1 MTLHRLLQ
9 ILYAYRITVIMSI
22 VAMLIAAI
30 AALLVISPKYTGTA
44 SVLVNNQAMDQVAGN
59 PLQAPMG
66 EGYVATQVSIIT
78 SPRVAR
84 DVVTRLEL
92 DKNPQLVQLWK
103 MSTGGV
109 GDKIDWLSGLLLAK
123 LKVAPSRASNV
134 IDINYESTKP
144 ASSAQVANAFMD
156 AYLDLISELKS
167 GAASQSA
174 QFFNGEMDKARAG
187 LKAAKDN
194 LAEAE
199 KKSGMLAGDDKLDVE
214 NARLNDLSTQLAL
227 AQAQYAESTARYS
240 SARND
245 SSVSPDVLQN
255 AVIQQL
261 KGDIS
266 RRESQLAELG
276 KRLGDRH
283 PQYIQGQEE
292 LNQLRSSLS
301 SEISRVDRSLD
312 TSNRIGAQ
320 KVGQLQASVD
330 AQRKRILALS
340 ESRNKLALLQR
351 EVDSA
356 QHAYDLVLQ
365 RASETSM
372 QSRIAQTDVTQ
383 LSRAVAPVDPTF
395 PKPKLFIG
403 LGLVC
408 GLFLGIAI
416 ALLREMLKPRI
427 YSVDHFMALTG
438 IPVFSVIPK
447 NAFLPFGGFPKLG
460 RARQAVVSGYNVLR

>member
-9 ILYAYRITVIMSI
+9 ILYAYRLTVIASI
-22 VAMLIAAI
+22 AVMLLAAI
-30 AALLVISPKYTGTA
+30 AVLLIISPRYTGTA
-44 SVLVNNQAMDQVAGN
+44 SVLVNSLSMDQIAGSK
-59 PLQAPMG
+59 LQTPMG
-66 EGYVATQVSIIT
+66 ESYVATQVSIIT

-84 DVVTRLEL
+84 DVVTRLNL
-92 DKNPQLVQLWK
+92 DKSPQLVELWK

-109 GDKIDWLSGLLLAK
+109 GDKIDWIAGLLLAK
-123 LKVAPSRASNV
+123 LKVGPSRASNV
-134 IDINYESTKP
+134 IDISYESTRP
-144 ASSAQVANAFMD
+144 ASSAQVANAFME

-174 QFFNGEMDKARAG
+174 QFFNTEMEKARTE
-187 LKAAKDN
+187 LKTAKDH

-199 KKSGMLAGDDKLDVE
+199 KKAGMLASDDKLDVE
-214 NARLNDLSTQLAL
+214 NSRLNDLTTQLAL

-255 AVIQQL
+255 AVVQQL

-266 RRESQLAELG
+266 RHQSQLAELG

-283 PQYIQGQEE
+283 PQYVQAQEE
-292 LNQLRSSLS
+292 LNQLRATLNA
-301 SEISRVDRSLD
+301 EISRIDRSLD

-320 KVGQLQASVD
+320 KVAQLQGAVE
-330 AQRKRILALS
+330 AQRKRILELS
-340 ESRNKLALLQR
+340 ESRNRLALLQR
-351 EVDSA
+351 DVDSA
-356 QHAYDLVLQ
+356 QRAYDLVLQ

-383 LSRAVAPVDPTF
+383 LSRAVAPVDPSF

-403 LGLVC
+403 LALAC

-427 YSVDHFMALTG
+427 YSVEHFTALTG

-460 RARQAVVSGYNVLR
+460 RAKQAIISNYNVMR

>member
-9 ILYAYRITVIMSI
+9 ILYAYRMTVIASVMT
-22 VAMLIAAI
+22 MLIAAI
-30 AALLVISPKYTGTA
+30 VALMVISPKYTGTA
-44 SVLVNNQAMDQVAGN
+44 SVLVNSMSMDQVAGN
-59 PLQAPMG
+59 QSQTPMG

-84 DVVTRLEL
+84 DVVTRLNL

-103 MSTGGV
+103 MATGGE
-109 GDKIDWLSGLLLAK
+109 GDKIDWLAGLLLAK
-123 LKVAPSRASNV
+123 LKVVPSRASNV
-134 IDINYESTKP
+134 IDITYESTRP
-144 ASSAQVANAFMD
+144 LSSAQVANAFMES
-156 AYLDLISELKS
+156 YLDLISELKS

-174 QFFNGEMDKARAG
+174 QFFNGEIEKARTS
-187 LKAAKDN
+187 LKDAKDT
-194 LAEAE
+194 LADAE
-199 KKSGMLAGDDKLDVE
+199 KKSGMLASDDKLDVE
-214 NARLNDLSTQLAL
+214 NSRLNDLTTQLAL
-227 AQAQYAESTARYS
+227 AQAQYAESAARYS

-266 RRESQLAELG
+266 RHESQLAELG

-283 PQYIQGQEE
+283 PQYIQAKEE
-292 LNQLRSSLS
+292 LDQLRASLTA
-301 SEISRVDRSLD
+301 EISRVDRSLD

-320 KVGQLQASVD
+320 KVAQLQASVNE
-330 AQRKRILALS
+330 QRKRILELS
-340 ESRNKLALLQR
+340 ESRNKLGVLQR

-383 LSRAVAPVDPTF
+383 LSRAVPPVDPTF

-408 GLFLGIAI
+408 GMFLGVAI

-427 YSVDHFMALTG
+427 YSVDHFVALTG

-447 NAFLPFGGFPKLG
+447 NAMLPFGGFHRLG
-460 RARQAVVSGYNVLR
+460 RARQSVVSSYNVLR